1 MWWLYML
8 KYTSIVKLKYV
19 CICIYILCHVA
30 TMFICKY
37 KYKYNIYIYIYRHI
51 LCIYKLTIMFGCVY
65 MQHVFSCN
73 LSSPAKI
80 VHEEA

>member
-1 MWWLYML
+1 ML

-37 KYKYNIYIYIYRHI
+37 KYKYNIYIYRHI
-51 LCIYKLTIMFGCVY
+51 LYI
-65 MQHVFSCN
+65 
-73 LSSPAKI
+73 
-80 VHEEA
+80 